1 MITVIGLDGSALP
14 PYARDR
20 LDAADL
26 VIGAA
31 RHLDA
36 VPVPRHARRVAAED
50 VADALEAVEA
60 ALAGGGARGP
70 AVPGTEITVA
80 GHTVPGGVLS
90 PAGTVQVSLGRAAR
104 RRRRLAEGASAAIVV
119 LATGDPGFFGIVRAL
134 RDRGHSPEVLPAA
147 SVVARAFARAGI
159 GWDDAVVVSARG
171 RGFRR
176 AVNVCRAHRKVAV
189 LTGPGAG
196 PAELARALAP
206 STPRTFVVCENLGG
220 PDERVSWPRMGE
232 ATTRTWRDPDVVLV
246 LDRAWQA
253 EVTGPRWIAG
263 PAPGP
268 GEWALPAGAFDTGGR
283 DEPTAEARALIL
295 ARLGPR
301 LGDLVWDVGAG
312 SGVIAVECARLGAAV
327 VAIERDPAACERIRR
342 NVQAHRVKVMLTCG
356 HAPAA
361 LEPLPDPDAVFVGGG
376 GPEVVAA
383 CAARRPRVVVA
394 ALAAEDRV
402 PPVLHALREHGYTTE
417 GTLLRT
423 RPLVPPAEPEADPAT
438 GRAAGPAADG
448 AADAVR
454 RAGPGAAET
463 ALVWGRLPEPP
474 G

>member
-36 VPVPRHARRVAAED
+36 VPVPRHARRVTAED
-50 VADALEAVEA
+50 AAAALEAVEA
-60 ALAGGGARGP
+60 ALAGGGGAAAAG
-70 AVPGTEITVA
+70 VPGTEITVA
-80 GHTVPGGVLS
+80 GPAVAGHAVGPGALG
-90 PAGTVQVSLGRAAR
+90 PAGTVRVSLGRAAR
-104 RRRRLAEGASAAIVV
+104 RRRRPGEGAAAGIVV
-119 LATGDPGFFGIVRAL
+119 LAPGDPGFFGIVRAL

-171 RGFRR
+171 EGFRR

-246 LDRAWQA
+246 LDRAWRA

-263 PAPGP
+263 AAPGP
-268 GEWALPAGAFDTGGR
+268 REWALPADAFDTGGR
-283 DEPTAEARALIL
+283 DGLGPEARALVL

-312 SGVIAVECARLGAAV
+312 SGVLAVECARLGAAV
-327 VAIERDPAACERIRR
+327 VAIERDPAACARLRR
-342 NVQAHRVKVMLTCG
+342 NVMAHRVKVMLTCG
-356 HAPAA
+356 RAPAA

-376 GPEVVAA
+376 GAEVVAA
-383 CAARRPRVVVA
+383 CAARRPRVLVA
-394 ALAAEDRV
+394 AVAAEDAV

-423 RPLVPPAEPEADPAT
+423 RPLVP
-438 GRAAGPAADG
+438 AAGPRADE
-448 AADAVR
+448 VR
-454 RAGPGAAET
+454 PTASDAAET